1 MTSRR
6 FGAYVRF
13 HGIALLAFGFHPVSP
28 AVRFQSSVRRDV
40 HCGEHAII
48 PPLAAG
54 EIAKPSEDVM
64 IARRA
69 FMTAFTAL
77 AGLAAVMRVSA
88 QPYPSRPVK
97 IIVPT
102 PAGGPVDVMARLLA
116 NALPPVLG
124 QSVIVENRAG
134 AGNTLGSKAA
144 AAADPDG
151 YTLLVSAASG
161 LIMSPMVYKSA
172 GYDETSFAPIALVAE
187 TPQVLVAYPAAPFGS
202 VAELVAYAKANPGKL
217 NYSTGGAGTLPHLTA
232 ELFKQLAAVDIV
244 HVPYKGGGP
253 ALTDVVAGQIPITF
267 DTVGTSVQFIR
278 DGRLKA
284 LAVSNPTRLAEL
296 PDVPTMPELGYPAIN
311 TGAWVAI
318 LAPLGTPPAIIAR
331 LNQATNDALKSGA
344 MREPLGRLGAQ
355 PRGGTPEDLARHMK
369 AEHDKWAPIVARL
382 GLREA

>member
-1 MTSRR
+1 MTRR
-6 FGAYVRF
+6 TFVLA
-13 HGIALLAFGFHPVSP
+13 IMAALLFVATPP
-28 AVRFQSSVRRDV
+28 AV
-40 HCGEHAII
+40 A
-48 PPLAAG
+48 P
-54 EIAKPSEDVM
+54 
-64 IARRA
+64 
-69 FMTAFTAL
+69 TT
-77 AGLAAVMRVSA
+77 A

-124 QSVIVENRAG
+124 QNVIVENRAG
-134 AGNTLGSKAA
+134 AGNTLGSKVA

-172 GYDETSFAPIALVAE
+172 GYDENSFAPIALVAE
-187 TPQVLVAYPAAPFGS
+187 TPQVLVAHPTAPFDS

-232 ELFKQLAAVDIV
+232 ELFKQLSGTDIV

-253 ALTDVVAGQIPITF
+253 ALTDVVAGQIQMTF

-278 DGRLKA
+278 DGRLKP
-284 LAVSNPTRLAEL
+284 LAVSNPTRLAEM
-296 PDVPTMPELGYPAIN
+296 PSVPTMPELGYPAIN
-311 TGAWVAI
+311 SGAWVAV

-331 LNQATNDALKSGA
+331 LNQATNDALKSAA
-344 MREPLGRLGAQ
+344 MKEPLARLGSQA
-355 PRGGTPEDLARHMK
+355 RGGSPDDLAEHMK
-369 AEHDKWAPIVARL
+369 AEHDKWAPIVAQL
-382 GLREA
+382 GLKEE

>member
-1 MTSRR
+1 MLRRR
-6 FGAYVRF
+6 FGTASAVVAALA
-13 HGIALLAFGFHPVSP
+13 ALLIAP
-28 AVRFQSSVRRDV
+28 A
-40 HCGEHAII
+40 A
-48 PPLAAG
+48 
-54 EIAKPSEDVM
+54 
-64 IARRA
+64 
-69 FMTAFTAL
+69 
-77 AGLAAVMRVSA
+77 A

-124 QSVIVENRAG
+124 QNVIVENRAG
-134 AGNTLGSKAA
+134 AGNTLGSKVA

-151 YTLLVSAASG
+151 YTLLVSAVSG

-172 GYDETSFAPIALVAE
+172 GYDENSFAPIALVAE
-187 TPQVLVAYPAAPFGS
+187 TPQVLVAHPAAPFRS
-202 VAELVAYAKANPGKL
+202 VGELVAYAKANPGKL

-232 ELFKQLAAVDIV
+232 ELFKQLAGVDIV

-267 DTVGTSVQFIR
+267 DTIGTSVQFIR

-284 LAVSNPTRLAEL
+284 LAVSNPTRVAEL

-318 LAPLGTPPAIIAR
+318 LAPLGTPPAIVER
-331 LNQATNDALKSGA
+331 LNRATNDALKSAA
-344 MREPLGRLGAQ
+344 MREPLARLGAQ
-355 PRGGTPEDLARHMK
+355 PRGGTPDDLTRHMR
-369 AEHDKWAPIVARL
+369 AEHNKWGPIVARL
-382 GLREA
+382 GLKEE

>member
-1 MTSRR
+1 MIR
-6 FGAYVRF
+6 AYCRYPVP
-13 HGIALLAFGFHPVSP
+13 AALAALSLLA
-28 AVRFQSSVRRDV
+28 
-40 HCGEHAII
+40 
-48 PPLAAG
+48 
-54 EIAKPSEDVM
+54 
-64 IARRA
+64 
-69 FMTAFTAL
+69 AL
-77 AGLAAVMRVSA
+77 ASSLPAGA
-88 QPYPSRPVK
+88 QSYPNRPVK

-116 NALPPVLG
+116 NALPAVIG
-124 QSVIVENRAG
+124 QNVIVENRAG
-134 AGNTLGSKAA
+134 AGNTLGSKVA

-187 TPQVLVAYPAAPFGS
+187 TPQVLVAHPAAPFNS

-232 ELFKQLAAVDIV
+232 ELFKQLTGTDIV

-253 ALTDVVAGQIPITF
+253 ALTDVVAGQIQMTF

-296 PDVPTMPELGYPAIN
+296 PDVPTMPELGYAAIN
-311 TGAWVAI
+311 SGAWIAF
-318 LAPLGTPPAIIAR
+318 LAPLGTPGAIITR
-331 LNQATNDALKSGA
+331 LNQATNDALKAAA
-344 MREPLGRLGAQ
+344 MKEPLARLGAQ
-355 PRGGTPEDLARHMK
+355 PRGGSPDDLARHMK
-369 AEHDKWAPIVARL
+369 AEHDKWAPIVAKL
-382 GLREA
+382 GLKEE